1 MHTRNLIVA
10 GMALLASIPALSKK
24 QEKIDKVVSQVNFSQ
39 VKVKDAFW
47 TPRLDRLFTGTLPVC
62 IDQIENQTGRMQNF
76 INASKGEGKHSG
88 IFFDDSDVYKALEGI
103 AYSLINHPDAALEAK
118 ADEWIDYMAGA
129 QQPDGYLYT
138 FHTLG
143 DINQRW
149 TNMDQHEMYCAGHL
163 LEAAVAYKAA
173 TGKDKLLKVG
183 IRMVEHMMKTFG
195 DGSGQRHWVPG
206 HEEIE
211 LALVKLADATGERKY
226 LDFAYWLLCQRGHGY
241 GKWPSCFNETHYQDT
256 CPVEELRSIGGHAV
270 RAMYLFCGMVDVAAR
285 RPGTPYRE
293 ALDALWED
301 VVERNMYITGGIGSS
316 ASNEGF
322 TQDYDLPNASAY
334 CETCA
339 SIGMALWNMRM
350 NEWTGES
357 RYIDVMER
365 SIYNGMLAGVSLQ
378 GDRFFYVNPLSS
390 EGTHHRQAWYGCAC
404 CPSNVARFLPS
415 IGGYVYGTSDDALW
429 VNLFIGGE
437 ATMQVGGKRVQVEMA
452 TGYPWNGDVNLKMLT
467 AMKKDLRVR
476 IPGWCRHFQLMVNG
490 QAAAYT
496 MDRGYAVISR
506 NWKKGDTMCLKLS
519 MPVNMVEAH
528 PLVRENAGKRAIQ
541 RGPLVYCMEQVDNAE
556 DLTHYQ
562 LTGSTQFETRHL
574 DGLLDGVT
582 VIDARSATQQM
593 RLVPYYAWDNRQAG
607 KMRVWLPF
615 SND

>member
-1 MHTRNLIVA
+1 MNKKMMVLGV
-10 GMALLASIPALSKK
+10 ALLLGSGTPVKGK
-24 QEKIDKVVSQVNFSQ
+24 ERIDKVCSHVDFSQ

-47 TPRLDRLFTGTLPVC
+47 SPRLNRLFTATLPVC
-62 IDQIENQTGRMQNF
+62 IDQIEHKTGRMQNF

-88 IFFDDSDVYKALEGI
+88 IYFDDSDVYKALEGI
-103 AYSLINHPDAALEAK
+103 AYTLINHPDAALEAK

-129 QQPDGYLYT
+129 QQPDGYIYT

-143 DINQRW
+143 DISQRW

-183 IRMVEHMMKTFG
+183 MRMVDHMMKMFG
-195 DGSGQRHWVPG
+195 DGPGQRHWVPG

-211 LALVKLADATGERKY
+211 LALVKLADATGKRKY
-226 LDFAYWLLCQRGHGY
+226 LDFAYWLLSQRGHGY
-241 GKWPSCFNETHYQDT
+241 GKWPSYFNETHYQDT

-285 RPGTPYRE
+285 RPGTNYRE
-293 ALDALWED
+293 ALDELWSD
-301 VVERNMYITGGIGSS
+301 VVERNMYVTGGIGSS

-322 TQDYDLPNASAY
+322 THDYDLPNATAY

-350 NEWTGES
+350 NEWTGEG

-365 SIYNGMLAGVSLQ
+365 SIYNGLLAGVSLK
-378 GDRFFYVNPLSS
+378 GDRFFYVNPLAS
-390 EGTHHRQAWYGCAC
+390 EGTHHRQEWYGCAC

-415 IGGYVYGTSDDALW
+415 IGGYVYGTSEEALW

-437 ATMQVGGKRVQVEMA
+437 ATMKVGGKKVQVEM
-452 TGYPWNGDVNLKMLT
+452 TTEYPWKGDVELRLLSG
-467 AMKKDLRVR
+467 MKKDVRLR
-476 IPGWCRHFQLMVNG
+476 IPGWCDHFELMVNG
-490 QAAAYT
+490 QAATYT
-496 MDRGYAVISR
+496 MDRGYAVVSR
-506 NWKKGDTMCLKLS
+506 PWKKGDALTLRLK
-519 MPVNMVEAH
+519 MPVKMVAAH
-528 PLVRENAGKRAIQ
+528 PLVSEDAGKRAVQ
-541 RGPLVYCMEQVDNAE
+541 RGPLVYCMEQVDNPQ
-556 DLTHYQ
+556 DLTHYS
-562 LTGSTQFETRHL
+562 LSPSTRFETEHRS
-574 DGLLDGVT
+574 DMLDGVT
-582 VIDARSATQQM
+582 VIEAHTPTQHLLM
-593 RLVPYYAWDNRQAG
+593 IPYYAWDNREPG

-615 SND
+615 LK